1 MTNLTLDNWKEKLY
15 ELLGTFGHANNSSMV
30 TLTQMFC
37 LDLLSLQ
44 KQDLKD
50 EAVKA
55 LEYELEESDICHCQ
69 GCKSEENGLRVAITI
84 IRNLD

>member
-1 MTNLTLDNWKEKLY
+1 MTQLTLDNWKTKLY

-44 KQDLKD
+44 KQSLKD
-50 EAVKA
+50 EAVKRI
-55 LEYELEESDICHCQ
+55 EDNKTVQYKFGVGPVEIIGKE
-69 GCKSEENGLRVAITI
+69 VAQDI
-84 IRNLD
+84 IRNL